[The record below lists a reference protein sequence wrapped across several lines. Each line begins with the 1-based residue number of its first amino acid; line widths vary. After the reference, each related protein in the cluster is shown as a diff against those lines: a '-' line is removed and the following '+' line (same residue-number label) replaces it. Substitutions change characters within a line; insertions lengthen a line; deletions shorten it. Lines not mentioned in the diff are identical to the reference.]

1 MIPFSQ
7 GLRMYGFHIM
17 GIYLCSWA
25 RAYEILR
32 SILFRFTPCM
42 KKTYTKKT
50 RADAVAKANAA
61 VTHDKKDEKI
71 IVHNLLILDESGSME
86 RIYHPSLSGCNE
98 TIQSIRSAQHRF
110 ENQDQRLSFVTFNS
124 SGIKTVMDDVPIDEV
139 RDLTPADY
147 HPDAC
152 TPLYDA
158 VGKSCAGLEKIVT
171 EKERVLVTI
180 ITDGLENAS
189 SEYTLGTIQSM
200 TERLRAKGWTF
211 VYMGANQNAKEVA
224 LTLNI
229 KNALTFEA
237 TAVGTS
243 DMFSRCGRGHQ
254 QFYDELEEK
263 GLDMMT
269 YDDMCF

>member
-1 MIPFSQ
+1 
-7 GLRMYGFHIM
+7 
-17 GIYLCSWA
+17 
-25 RAYEILR
+25 
-32 SILFRFTPCM
+32 M
-42 KKTYTKKT
+42 KKTHTKKT
-50 RADAVAKANAA
+50 RAAAVAKANA
-61 VTHDKKDEKI
+61 VGTHDKKDEI
-71 IVHNLLILDESGSME
+71 IVVHNLLILDESGSME
-86 RIYHPSLSGCNE
+86 RIYHPTLSGCNE
-98 TIQSIRSAQHRF
+98 TIQSIRSAQRRY
-110 ENQDQRLSFVTFNS
+110 ENQDQRFSFVTFNS
-124 SGIKTVMDDVPIDEV
+124 DGIKTVMDDVPIGEV
-139 RDLTPADY
+139 RDLTPADF

-152 TPLYDA
+152 TPLYDTI
-158 VGKSCAGLEKIVT
+158 GKSCAALEKKIT

-180 ITDGLENAS
+180 ITDGLENDS
-189 SEYTLGTIQSM
+189 SEYTLDSIQSM

-237 TAVGTS
+237 SATGTS
-243 DMFSRCGRGHQ
+243 DMFSRCGKGHQ